1 MAYERVKPTRK
12 RLLKIQVFWMLRR
25 FHWDIVTDVSE
36 FRIAVIF
43 EAKQSNQSS
52 LDFEDD
58 GTAISRNLGNC
69 LPVDT
74 A

>member
-25 FHWDIVTDVSE
+25 FDWDIVTDVSE

-43 EAKQSNQSS
+43 ETKQSNQSS

-58 GTAISRNLGNC
+58 GIAISRNLGNC